1 MEVNLWGTR
10 GSIASPGPDT
20 VRYGGNTSCVSI
32 TGTEGT
38 LIVLD
43 AGTGIRVLGQ
53 ELSEDI
59 SCVNI
64 LLTHLHMDHVQGL
77 PFFEPLRRPGVEVHI
92 WGPASTTLKLEDRL
106 HRYLSPPLF
115 PVRAR
120 DLLSKLY
127 FHELIHDKIEIG
139 EFQVFSQ
146 MVIHP
151 NPTVGFR
158 IVSSEATVT
167 YLPDHEPALGAQSF
181 PSDKEWT
188 SGYYL
193 AEGADLLIHDSQYSQ
208 EEYEDHLGFGHSSI
222 LDTFR
227 FAQFTD
233 VKQLVPFHH
242 DPAHSDAKLD
252 QMIENAQKII
262 EPKYFVTPGKEGA
275 SIKFN

>member
-20 VRYGGNTSCVSI
+20 VRYGGNTSCVSVK
-32 TGTEGT
+32 GTEGT

-53 ELSEDI
+53 ELPKDI

-115 PVRAR
+115 PVRVR

-127 FHELIHDKIEIG
+127 FHEISKDKVEIG
-139 EFQVFSQ
+139 EFQVFAQ

-158 IVSSEATVT
+158 IVGREATVT
-167 YLPDHEPALGAQSF
+167 YLPDHEPALGSQSF
-181 PSDKEWT
+181 PTDKEWT

-193 AEGADLLIHDSQYSQ
+193 AEGADLLIHDSQYSP

-222 LDTFR
+222 LDTYR

-242 DPAHSDAKLD
+242 DPAHSDIDLD
-252 QMIENAQKII
+252 LMIENAQKTIQ
-262 EPKYFVTPGKEGA
+262 PKYLVTPGQEGL
-275 SIKFN
+275 SLLFN

>member
-32 TGTEGT
+32 KGTEGT

-53 ELSEDI
+53 ELPEDI
-59 SCVNI
+59 PCVNI

-115 PVRAR
+115 PVRVR

-127 FHELIHDKIEIG
+127 FHEIIHGKVEIG
-139 EFQVFSQ
+139 EFQVYAQ

-158 IVSSEATVT
+158 IEGHEATVT
-167 YLPDHEPALGAQSF
+167 YLPDHEPALGSQSF
-181 PSDKEWT
+181 PEDKEWT

-193 AEGADLLIHDSQYSQ
+193 AEGADLLIHDSQYSP

-233 VKQLVPFHH
+233 IKQLVPFHH
-242 DPAHSDAKLD
+242 DPAHNDNDLD
-252 QMIENAQKII
+252 GMIENAQKTIQ
-262 EPKYFVTPGKEGA
+262 PKYVVTPGKEGL
-275 SIKFN
+275 SLLYD